1 MADLKDGRSL
11 GFVLHGQPQIRAT
24 QPVSDQDVRN
34 KKKKN
39 TRKKLYYIII
49 MLLGLVYNSI
59 AILANIVSFLYLIG
73 VI

>member
-34 KKKKN
+34 KKKK
-39 TRKKLYYIII
+39 KKTQEKNYITSS
-49 MLLGLVYNSI
+49 LCY
-59 AILANIVSFLYLIG
+59 
-73 VI
+73 

>member
-34 KKKKN
+34 KKK
-39 TRKKLYYIII
+39 TQEKKLYYIII